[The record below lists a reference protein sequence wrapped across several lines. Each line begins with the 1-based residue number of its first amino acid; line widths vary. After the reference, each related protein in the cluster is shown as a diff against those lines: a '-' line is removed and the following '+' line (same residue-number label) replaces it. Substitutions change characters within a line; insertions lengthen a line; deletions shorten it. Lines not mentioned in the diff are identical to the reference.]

1 MSIDYNE
8 SIKDIEFI
16 NMFPSMN
23 SGGHVFIMT
32 AITDKG
38 NRILVYAPVVKLG
51 EASINSYC
59 DEDYSWR
66 TTLRDITLRR
76 HCQFMTEMFAVK
88 STNNYDEFFK
98 IFYLDGN
105 FKTKIK
111 KSEIEKLFGCEI
123 DG

>member
-1 MSIDYNE
+1 MNIDYNE

-111 KSEIEKLFGCEI
+111 KSEIEKLFGCEV

>member
-1 MSIDYNE
+1 MNIDYNE
-8 SIKDIEFI
+8 RIKDIEFI

-23 SGGHVFIMT
+23 SGGHVFLMT

-59 DEDYSWR
+59 DEDYSWK
-66 TTLRDITLRR
+66 TTLRNISLRR

-88 STNNYDEFFK
+88 STNNFDEFFK
-98 IFYLDGN
+98 IIYLDGN

>member
-1 MSIDYNE
+1 MNIDYNE
-8 SIKDIEFI
+8 SIKDIEFM

-23 SGGHVFIMT
+23 SGGHVFIMI

>member
-1 MSIDYNE
+1 MNIDYNE

-76 HCQFMTEMFAVK
+76 HCQFMTEMFAVN

>member
-1 MSIDYNE
+1 MNIDYNE

-23 SGGHVFIMT
+23 SSGHVFIMT

-51 EASINSYC
+51 KASINSYC